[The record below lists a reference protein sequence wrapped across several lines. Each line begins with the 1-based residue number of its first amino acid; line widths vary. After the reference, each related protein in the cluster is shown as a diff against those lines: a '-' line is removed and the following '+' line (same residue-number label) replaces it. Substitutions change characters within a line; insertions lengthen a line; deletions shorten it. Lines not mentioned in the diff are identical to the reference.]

1 MSGTEPQAG
10 LEGTMAM
17 NDMQRPRAVEA
28 RPLTIGAL
36 SRATR
41 IPVETLRT
49 WERRYGAPMP
59 VRKPSG
65 HRLYPAAAVEH
76 LRRVGR
82 LLAQGHR
89 PGEILGLSAREL
101 DALLSLSEP
110 APGATPGITG
120 RSPTGEGSPA
130 GTIRELLRA
139 TADLDREPLMH
150 ELRASWVRLG
160 PLSFLEGVAGAFM
173 VEIGRAWHA
182 KALEV
187 RHEHF
192 ASACL
197 SDFLRAVREPYDQ
210 RARGPRI
217 VAAMLPGEEHEG
229 GLLIA
234 AALMALRG
242 YRVLYLGASTPIEQ
256 IVAAAR
262 AGNAE
267 AVAVSVSAAMPRAR
281 SAKAIAQLRRSLP
294 PRLALW
300 VGGAGAPAVPSG
312 VERFESLAALDDRL
326 AEPA

>member
-1 MSGTEPQAG
+1 
-10 LEGTMAM
+10 MARS
-17 NDMQRPRAVEA
+17 DRGGPDAADA

-65 HRLYPAAAVEH
+65 HRLYPAAAVGQ

-89 PGEILGLSAREL
+89 PGEILGLSLREL
-101 DALLSLSEP
+101 DALLSLAEP
-110 APGATPGITG
+110 APVPASGTPAPEPET
-120 RSPTGEGSPA
+120 EGSPA
-130 GTIRELLRA
+130 RDIRELLRA
-139 TADLDREPLMH
+139 TAALDREGLMH

-160 PLSFLEGVAGAFM
+160 PLPFLEGIAGAFM

-182 KALEV
+182 KTLEV

-197 SDFLRAVREPYDQ
+197 SDFLRGVREPYDH
-210 RARGPRI
+210 RARGPRV
-217 VAAMLPGEEHEG
+217 VAAMLPGEGHEG

-256 IVAAAR
+256 IAAAAR
-262 AGNAE
+262 AANAE
-267 AVAVSVSAAMPRAR
+267 AVAISVSAAMPRAR
-281 SAKAIAQLRRSLP
+281 SARAIARLRKALP
-294 PRLALW
+294 ARLALW
-300 VGGAGAPAVPSG
+300 VGGAGSPAVPRG
-312 VERFESLAALDDRL
+312 VERFESLAALDARL
-326 AEPA
+326 VAPLQD